1 MRAMAGLFLA
11 LVATLA
17 WGGEIYTWKDASGK
31 IHYSDTPPPGADSK
45 RMRGGAQTGGTTT
58 SAPSKGVAEQDME
71 FRKRQ
76 QASEKS
82 RAQAEQEKSSSDEA
96 RNNCEQAKRQLQAL
110 ESGQRMSRVNEAGE
124 NIPMDDEARAKEIE
138 QTRKSVQ
145 SWCK

>member
-31 IHYSDTPPPGADSK
+31 THYSDTPPPGAATK
-45 RMRGGAQTGGTTT
+45 KMRGGAQPGNSTPSTT
-58 SAPSKGVAEQDME
+58 SKSVAEQDME

-76 QASEKS
+76 QASEKG
-82 RAQAEQEKSSSDEA
+82 RAQVEQEKSSSDEA